1 MNVLE
6 DQSTTS
12 LEHECD
18 APAEVTARALA
29 RSIPGARAKSGDAVT
44 EGHVSKTASAELGG
58 TPRERRIGVWS
69 ARAIFVIG
77 VAYGAD
83 VVAGFVSLG
92 NLRDPLRDPYLAIA
106 EILIVFMAPVMVMLM
121 VAIHACAP
129 PRARIFSLSALGWML
144 VVAALTMTVHFVE
157 LVVARRIQPATV
169 PGFARIFGF
178 QWPSMQ
184 YAVDVAAWD
193 LFLGVSLLFAAA
205 VFAGRR
211 HRAARIGLLASGA
224 LCLAGLIGPATD
236 QLGWRGIGI
245 FGYAVVFPITC
256 LAISRAFRRT
266 PLSPTTR

>member
-1 MNVLE
+1 
-6 DQSTTS
+6 
-12 LEHECD
+12 
-18 APAEVTARALA
+18 
-29 RSIPGARAKSGDAVT
+29 
-44 EGHVSKTASAELGG
+44 
-58 TPRERRIGVWS
+58 
-69 ARAIFVIG
+69 
-77 VAYGAD
+77 
-83 VVAGFVSLG
+83 
-92 NLRDPLRDPYLAIA
+92 
-106 EILIVFMAPVMVMLM
+106 
-121 VAIHACAP
+121 
-129 PRARIFSLSALGWML
+129 ML